1 MASRKFALS
10 RIVLVRNE
18 TWNFLKS
25 HLSFLLFS
33 TGPHAHL
40 FHSVHEQNYVAH
52 VIAYAANVGEYF
64 NGAAISQISFL
75 NVIIFCGS
83 LISSVLIANK

>member
-1 MASRKFALS
+1 MASLS
-10 RIVLVRNE
+10 E
-18 TWNFLKS
+18 SSQDGTWNFFHSKILC
-25 HLSFLLFS
+25 SFFL

-64 NGAAISQISFL
+64 NSAAISRIRCL
-75 NVIIFCGS
+75 NVVILCG
-83 LISSVLIANK
+83 LISWVLIAYK